1 MTERGERM
9 PRPHAAGDGD
19 VPVFLPD
26 GVEAPAGLVEAA
38 LGYEAAL
45 MADDLESLA
54 EYFAPGPDTLRGD
67 EGGLLVGRE
76 AITRF
81 RGRRGGAPE
90 RRIEALHVRPIDDD
104 HAWLAAVTAPLGGG
118 RGLVS
123 QLWERR
129 DGVWRI
135 TAAHVSAPP
144 RALDPRIW
152 RIVGEP
158 LLGPTASGPLDGH
171 TIAVK
176 DLIAV
181 EGFAIGV
188 GVPEYLAGA
197 APAPRSAAVVDT
209 LRAAGASV
217 RGIAQTDQFAYSIAG
232 RNAAYGTPPNA
243 AVPGAISGGSSSGP
257 ASAVAMGHAT
267 IGLGTDTAGS
277 IRIPASYQGLW
288 GLRTTH
294 GAVSVDGVLPLAPS
308 FDTVGWLT
316 RDGETLAAVARV
328 MLERM
333 PQRRADATALA
344 KATLELPALDAPALV
359 LAPALADSATP
370 EVARAFAAGLD
381 SLRASRV
388 RIDVLDDPALAADAL
403 DRLSEAFRTVQA
415 AEAWAQHGSW
425 ITAHPGALGDDIAAR
440 FAWAA
445 SVTPDAEAAV
455 RERLAVAR
463 TALDAALGDAVL
475 VLPSA
480 ASVAPP
486 VDAAGAE
493 IEAIR
498 AATLRITTVA
508 GVTGRPALSVPGLTA
523 GGAPVGVCFVGPRG
537 SDVALVQHAP
547 EWATALKHG

>member
-1 MTERGERM
+1 MTERM
-9 PRPHAAGDGD
+9 PRLRGDGD

-26 GVEAPAGLVEAA
+26 RVAAPAGLVEAA
-38 LGYEAAL
+38 RGYEAAL
-45 MADDLESLA
+45 QASDLEAL
-54 EYFAPGPDTLRGD
+54 EGYFAPGPDTLRGD

-81 RGRRGGAPE
+81 RGRRGGAPA
-90 RRIEALHVRPIDDD
+90 RRIEGMHVRPIDDD

-144 RALDPRIW
+144 PALDPRIW
-152 RIVGEP
+152 RVVGEP

-176 DLIAV
+176 DVIAV
-181 EGFAIGV
+181 EGFALGA
-188 GVPEYLAGA
+188 GVPAYLAGV
-197 APAPRSAAVVDT
+197 APAPRSAPVLDE

-257 ASAVAMGHAT
+257 ATAVAMGHAT
-267 IGLGTDTAGS
+267 IGLATDTAGS
-277 IRIPASYQGLW
+277 IRVPASYQGLW

-294 GAVSVDGVLPLAPS
+294 GAVSLDGVLPLAPS

-328 MLERM
+328 AFERM
-333 PQRRADATALA
+333 PQYRLDAPAPDA
-344 KATLELPALDAPALV
+344 PALDAPALV

-370 EVARAFAAGLD
+370 EVGRAFAAAVD
-381 SLRASRV
+381 ALRSAGVGIR
-388 RIDVLDDPALAADAL
+388 VLDGPALREDAL
-403 DRLSEAFRTVQA
+403 DELHEAFRTVQA
-415 AEAWAQHGSW
+415 AEAWAQHGAW

-445 SVTPDAEAAV
+445 SVTPDVEAAA
-455 RERLAVAR
+455 RDRLAVAR
-463 TALDAALGDAVL
+463 TALDTAIGEGVL

-480 ASVAPP
+480 ASVAPS

-498 AATLRITTVA
+498 AATLRMTTVA
-508 GVTGRPALSVPGLTA
+508 GATGRPALSAPGLTA
-523 GGAPVGVCFVGPRG
+523 AGAPVGVCFVGPRG
-537 SDVALVQHAP
+537 SDVALVERAL
-547 EWATALKHG
+547 EWAQALKHG